1 MKCPE
6 EANPQR
12 QKVTSDCKGTGN
24 ENWYWLHNTANI
36 LKMYSLK
43 MVKTV
48 PSFSVSFL
56 STFKTAHTHT
66 KYTVALDS
74 SSSGMHSPSGS

>member
-12 QKVTSDCKGTGN
+12 QKVTSDCKGMGD
-24 ENWYWLHNTANI
+24 ENWYRFHNTANI

-43 MVKTV
+43 MVKMV
-48 PSFSVSFL
+48 PSFSVSL
-56 STFKTAHTHT
+56 SLLLKLHTHT
-66 KYTVALDS
+66 HEIHC
-74 SSSGMHSPSGS
+74 GIRQ